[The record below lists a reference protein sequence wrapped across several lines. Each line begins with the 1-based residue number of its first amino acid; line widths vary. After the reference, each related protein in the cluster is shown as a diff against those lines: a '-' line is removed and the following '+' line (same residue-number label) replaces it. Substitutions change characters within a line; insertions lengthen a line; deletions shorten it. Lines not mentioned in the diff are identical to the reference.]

1 MASTSTARHSKSDDN
16 AGLEGRAAE
25 KLRDAV
31 SYAQDN
37 VKDAAD
43 TVRDT
48 AVQAVERTA
57 DQAQNMQG
65 EFDSAVRRNPTLA
78 VLGALGVGMVLGLA
92 LTRRT

>member
-48 AVQAVERTA
+48 AVQAVERTT